1 MSIISK
7 RTSLTSILKDHST
20 VSRDRARQEAHNKVR
35 FSLTSQKTVKDVFQK
50 AIDGDFGDYEEYIT
64 MLKTSALTDE
74 VFLNTIQQTRKCIHL
89 LKPHFVGYIETVLS
103 LKWTQRSKEIREE
116 FKAFILELMVM
127 HNKYAR
133 IGVEKLLSVWVPEEN
148 AAGSWP
154 LGTPDADM
162 TERLSDVHEVI
173 AKLIELIPMIS
184 SLIVRAV
191 DKLFPYF
198 KRSPHILAGYLHNVL
213 WLLSYQPIFTEDVL
227 RSVFSHLLKV
237 DVNAPRNEI
246 EEAEDADEEM
256 ENIFE
261 MEDVREFRAD
271 EMRLQLAESL
281 DICLG
286 KMYEYLGQ
294 QITQNPRTADRTFRT
309 VLSVFETVILPAHS
323 PHHIQFFIFY
333 CLSLRGTFVQAF
345 VDALWAKVSN
355 PNVAPGVRQACVYY
369 IASLLARAKFLPIT
383 LIQNMLK
390 ELCSWA
396 HQYISRYDSS
406 HADATIRAHGVFFA
420 ICQAVFYVIA
430 FRSRDLTAGKRHLML
445 LQSLHLSAIVTSPLN
460 PLRVCLPAVATAFA
474 GVTRAYQLTYCH
486 AILERNARKKLATVY
501 MSVVEMPEET
511 LDTFFPFDP
520 YLLKKS
526 SKYIENIYLKYQASE
541 EEEKLDEDSGRKRK
555 DTIGDEDD
563 FIAEKRFRT
572 TSDAARSP
580 ELQFTYSF
588 SPGFHK

>member
-20 VSRDRARQEAHNKVR
+20 VSRDRARQDAHNKVR
-35 FSLTSQKTVKDVFQK
+35 FSLTTQKSVKEIFQK
-50 AIDGDFGDYEEYIT
+50 ANEGDFADYEEYIT
-64 MLKTSALTDE
+64 MMKTSALSDDA
-74 VFLNTIQQTRKCIHL
+74 FLNTVQQSRRCIPL
-89 LKPHFVGYIETVLS
+89 LRPQFAGFVETLLS
-103 LKWTQRSKEIREE
+103 LKWAQRNKEIREE
-116 FKAFILELMVM
+116 FKQFILELMVM

-133 IGVEKLLSVWVPEEN
+133 IGVDKLLSVWIPEEN
-148 AAGSWP
+148 AAASWP
-154 LGTPDADM
+154 RGTPNDDM
-162 TERLSDVHEVI
+162 MERLSDVHEVI

-191 DKLFPYF
+191 DALFPYF

-227 RSVFSHLLKV
+227 RIILSHLLKV
-237 DVNAPRNEI
+237 DVNAPRSDI
-246 EEAEDADEEM
+246 EDAEEDDEEM
-256 ENIFE
+256 HNIFE
-261 MEDVREFRAD
+261 MDDVRQWQPD

-281 DICLG
+281 DICLT
-286 KMYEYLGQ
+286 KLYEYLDR
-294 QITQNPRTADRTFRT
+294 QITQSPRTAERTFRT
-309 VLSVFETVILPAHS
+309 IMNAFETVILPAHS

-333 CLSLRGTFVQAF
+333 CLSLRGTFAETF
-345 VDALWAKVSN
+345 VKNLWDKVCN
-355 PNVAPGVRQACVYY
+355 PNVAPGTRQVCVYY
-369 IASLLARAKFLPIT
+369 IASLLARAKFLPLT

-390 ELCSWA
+390 EFCSWA
-396 HQYISRYDSS
+396 HQYIARYDSS
-406 HADATIRAHGVFFA
+406 RTDATIRAHGVFFA

-430 FRSRDLTAGKRHLML
+430 FRSRDLTAGKRQLIL

-474 GVTRAYQLTYCH
+474 GVTRAHQLTYCH
-486 AILERNARKKLATVY
+486 TILERNARKKLATVY
-501 MSVVEMPEET
+501 MSDVEMPEET

-526 SKYIENIYLKYQASE
+526 SKYIENLYLKYQASE
-541 EEEKLDEDSGRKRK
+541 EEEKPDEDSARKRK

-563 FIAEKRFRT
+563 FIAEKRLRT
-572 TSDAARSP
+572 SSDAARSP

-588 SPGFHK
+588 SPGFHT